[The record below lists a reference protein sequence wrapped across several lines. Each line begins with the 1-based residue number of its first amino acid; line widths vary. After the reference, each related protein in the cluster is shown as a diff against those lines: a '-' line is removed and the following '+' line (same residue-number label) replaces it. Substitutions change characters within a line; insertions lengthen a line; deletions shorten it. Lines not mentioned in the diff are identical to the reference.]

1 MVPTASSIK
10 CQASGIAMSSVGR
23 SSRGSA
29 SSQCL
34 TVAVTMMTYAPV
46 TSVNALTCARS
57 CQQRE
62 SVCVCDRQTNRQTRR
77 GQRFPRER
85 KCQCREKESIKTRG
99 TRERGEE
106 KRVRHDLMILLDER
120 GRLKYMIVVP
130 TSACIGDSKDREV

>member
-1 MVPTASSIK
+1 V
-10 CQASGIAMSSVGR
+10 SGIATSSVGC
-23 SSRGSA
+23 SSRASA
-29 SSQCL
+29 LSRCP
-34 TVAVTMMTYAPV
+34 TFAVKMMTYAPV

-106 KRVRHDLMILLDER
+106 KRVDSELKRHDLMILLDER